1 MARLKMITLDVLK
14 PHLPGIIEFATRIAE
29 LAADYCVG
37 IEVVEMD
44 ENTESTLI
52 TIRGNALDL
61 QQIEGVIGEL
71 GGSVH
76 SVDKVEVA
84 GEPTT
89 DQ

>member
-14 PHLPGIIEFATRIAE
+14 PRLPGILDFATRIADV
-29 LAADYCVG
+29 AADYHVG

-52 TIRGNALDL
+52 TVRGDALDL
-61 QQIEGVIGEL
+61 QRIEGVINEF

-76 SVDKVEVA
+76 SVDKVEVS
-84 GEPTT
+84 GEPPN